1 MLILSALPSR
11 QDFHLLALL
20 PLFHLHTYTYIL
32 STMAESLLI
41 MPISTQLKYNI
52 NTVSKYIVKRI
63 LIPMQDFTLDPQ
75 LIVIYPFDMNKPS
88 MEVNELKG
96 GIAGGSILTGVHHL
110 GMQVK
115 ARLGIV
121 TKDSS
126 ARNHCQPIYSCIILL
141 HTKSNQPQFAM
152 PEQCFGSCNCVGTC
166 LVNLDSEAW
175 A

>member
-1 MLILSALPSR
+1 
-11 QDFHLLALL
+11 
-20 PLFHLHTYTYIL
+20 
-32 STMAESLLI
+32 

-52 NTVSKYIVKRI
+52 DMVSEYIIKQI

-75 LIVIYPFDMNKPS
+75 LIVIHPFDMNKPG

-121 TKDSS
+121 TKDSL
-126 ARNHCQPIYSCIILL
+126 AHNHCQPIYSCIILL
-141 HTKSNQPQFAM
+141 HTKSNQPQFTM